1 MNERNMDGTMKFRA
15 GAVTENGITKTTIK
29 NGLIVKKI
37 ATKKNGRIAK
47 RNGKIKIVTIT
58 GRIAKIAIKKNVMK
72 NGKTAKKGIADT
84 DKT

>member
-1 MNERNMDGTMKFRA
+1 MNERNMDGTMKFRT
-15 GAVTENGITKTTIK
+15 GAVTENGIMKTTIK

-37 ATKKNGRIAK
+37 ATKKN
-47 RNGKIKIVTIT
+47 